1 MKCYWAIKQSKVSNT
16 NPQKSKNSSASTK
29 NSTTNGYNES
39 AQWNIM
45 KMVSHHKWCKQ
56 PNNTWQKLQQ
66 VTLGQLVLEDCS
78 FNQEW
83 PALVSWAT
91 LFKAKVGWEPCFFLW
106 RKDVRAGYF
115 ITGVLILFTLLT
127 TLSDR
132 CLLIYYHGI
141 PKTTLIFLSFNYQT
155 ITSVL
160 VLYLSKLYIFFPH
173 S

>member
-56 PNNTWQKLQQ
+56 PNNTRQTLQQ
-66 VTLGQLVLEDCS
+66 GTLGQLVLEDCS

-91 LFKAKVGWEPCFFLW
+91 LFKAKVGWEPCFFYGERMWEL
-106 RKDVRAGYF
+106 V
-115 ITGVLILFTLLT
+115 ILSLVSVLILLTLLT

-132 CLLIYYHGI
+132 CLLMTHGI
-141 PKTTLIFLSFNYQT
+141 PKTTLIFFFRT
-155 ITSVL
+155 KKKPHCVL
-160 VLYLSKLYIFFPH
+160 VLYLSKLYFFPR

>member
-39 AQWNIM
+39 AQWSTM
-45 KMVSHHKWCKQ
+45 KMVSHHKWCEQ
-56 PNNTWQKLQQ
+56 PNNTWQTLQQ

-91 LFKAKVGWEPCFFLW
+91 LFKAKVSWEPCFFMAEGCESW
-106 RKDVRAGYF
+106 
-115 ITGVLILFTLLT
+115 LFYHWCFDSFHTFDNNFRSLLT
-127 TLSDR
+127 HLHSRYSQDNFDFFSFE
-132 CLLIYYHGI
+132 
-141 PKTTLIFLSFNYQT
+141 PKKKPHC
-155 ITSVL
+155 VL
-160 VLYLSKLYIFFPH
+160 VLYLSKLYFFPR

>member
-39 AQWNIM
+39 AQWSIM
-45 KMVSHHKWCKQ
+45 KMVSHHKWCEQ
-56 PNNTWQKLQQ
+56 PNNTWQTLQQ

-91 LFKAKVGWEPCFFLW
+91 LFKAKVGWEPYFFYGERMWEL
-106 RKDVRAGYF
+106 V
-115 ITGVLILFTLLT
+115 ILSLISVLILLTLLT

-132 CLLIYYHGI
+132 CLLMTHDI
-141 PKTTLIFLSFNYQT
+141 PKTTLIFFFRTKKKTSLCFSF
-155 ITSVL
+155 
-160 VLYLSKLYIFFPH
+160 IFE
-173 S
+173 

>member
-39 AQWNIM
+39 AQWSIM
-45 KMVSHHKWCKQ
+45 KMVSHHKWCEQ
-56 PNNTWQKLQQ
+56 PNNTWQTLQQ

-91 LFKAKVGWEPCFFLW
+91 LFKAKVRLGAILFLW

-115 ITGVLILFTLLT
+115 ITGQCFDSSHTFDNTFRSLLT
-127 TLSDR
+127 HDSRYSQDNFDF
-132 CLLIYYHGI
+132 
-141 PKTTLIFLSFNYQT
+141 FLSNQKKNLTVF
-155 ITSVL
+155 
-160 VLYLSKLYIFFPH
+160 
-173 S
+173 